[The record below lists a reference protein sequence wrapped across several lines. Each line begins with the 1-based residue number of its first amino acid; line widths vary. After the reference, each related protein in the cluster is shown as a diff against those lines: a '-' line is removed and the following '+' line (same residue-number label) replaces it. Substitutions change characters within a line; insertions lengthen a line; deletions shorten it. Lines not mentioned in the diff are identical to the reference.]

1 LNKSADTSVLV
12 PDSYIGC
19 MRKVPSVSPPLPVSI
34 NPMARPLVPRL
45 PQSLDTSTHLIA
57 QVSQLNSNLLQLRER
72 LRLLDANL
80 ATLGLVF
87 NLHRPKKLTDAE
99 VAALPVGEGCG
110 EVCPIC
116 REEMQEGVVQLGC
129 RHCFHRVCVGV
140 WAQRRALCPI
150 CRVEIEGGNS

>member
-1 LNKSADTSVLV
+1 
-12 PDSYIGC
+12 
-19 MRKVPSVSPPLPVSI
+19 
-34 NPMARPLVPRL
+34 MARPPVSRL
-45 PQSLDTSTHLIA
+45 PQPIDTSTHLIA

-87 NLHRPKKLTDAE
+87 TFHKAKKLTEAQ

-110 EVCPIC
+110 ELCAIC
-116 REEMQEGVVQLGC
+116 REEMIEEVVKLRC
-129 RHCFHRVCVGV
+129 RHCFHRVCVGN

-150 CRVEIEGGNS
+150 CRMEIECGNS